1 MNVLGPR
8 LQELR
13 KSHGLK
19 AEQLADILGVNRR
32 TFVYYES
39 GEREP
44 SVEQLGLLADYFHVS
59 VDYLV
64 GRTPVKSGMVE
75 PNKTFVQALLEVM
88 LQRQTSS
95 AKQFEEEVR
104 SLLAIAGHDMSPSN
118 AALCEELA
126 GRFTSLAEF
135 VRTFLPP
142 STQ

>member
-1 MNVLGPR
+1 MTALGPQIR
-8 LQELR
+8 ELR

-19 AEQLADILGVNRR
+19 AEQIADVLGVNRR

-44 SVEQLGLLADYFHVS
+44 TVEQLVLLADYFDVS

-64 GRTPVKSGMVE
+64 GRTPVKSGMAE

-88 LQRQTSS
+88 LKRQTSS

-104 SLLAIAGHDMSPSN
+104 SLLAIAGHDMTPSN

-126 GRFTSLAEF
+126 DRFSSLAEF

-142 STQ
+142 SIQ